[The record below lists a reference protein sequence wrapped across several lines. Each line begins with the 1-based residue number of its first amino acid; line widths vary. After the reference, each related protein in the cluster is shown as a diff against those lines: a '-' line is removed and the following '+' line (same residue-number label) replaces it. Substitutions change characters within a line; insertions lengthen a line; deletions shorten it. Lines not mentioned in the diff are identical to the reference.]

1 MAKQR
6 KKWRLGRRLK
16 IVEAIPGT
24 RDPGQEKPILEE
36 FLNMEIVK
44 YESVAV
50 NNQLGKEDRLKQ
62 DFLDKLFARYK
73 PSSGEKRHRH
83 RYVHISAHGDGN
95 ALGLGV
101 PENRVCLTTDDLRQ
115 YCEKKKIYL
124 QDQMITLSACGSL
137 SGGFAETLLNEC
149 GASVVIR
156 PLNSVDFQESA
167 MFFILFYFLLSRRR
181 ISFGNHCCGI
191 LERSDE
197 KSDCCRA
204 LDWKIQEQLTHVLI
218 SEYIDVFQRTK
229 ASYLNVGGTG
239 TYRLDYRVRCGHR
252 VVEHNHLF

>member
-1 MAKQR
+1 MAKR
-6 KKWRLGRRLK
+6 KKKWRLGRRLK

-36 FLNMEIVK
+36 FLNMEMVK
-44 YESVAV
+44 YESAAV
-50 NNQLGKEDRLKQ
+50 NNTLGNDGLKYDFLGKL
-62 DFLDKLFARYK
+62 LDRYK
-73 PSSGEKRHRH
+73 PSSDEKRHRY

-101 PENRVCLTTDDLRQ
+101 PERRVCLTTDDLQ
-115 YCEKKKIYL
+115 KYCEKKKTYL

-156 PLNSVDFQESA
+156 PLNMVDFQESA

-181 ISFGNHCCGI
+181 ISFESDRCGI
-191 LERSDE
+191 LERSDGV
-197 KSDCCRA
+197 
-204 LDWKIQEQLTHVLI
+204 KI
-218 SEYIDVFQRTK
+218 S
-229 ASYLNVGGTG
+229 N
-239 TYRLDYRVRCGHR
+239 
-252 VVEHNHLF
+252 